1 MLKRRTTVPVQPD
14 VVEQAAPFRAEL
26 TALL

>member
-1 MLKRRTTVPVQPD
+1 MPKRRTTVPVQQD
-14 VVEQAAPFRAEL
+14 VIEQAAPFRAEL